1 MNNFKKIGLTAL
13 AGSLVVTSAFAGE
26 LTASGSASVGVANIT
41 GTADDGGGKNFS
53 MGNSVYLAGSGE
65 LDNGMTVSMSFEMD
79 QGAANNSAVA
89 AGAATSANSGA
100 VFDNHYVEIGSD
112 ALGTLRFSGHGGSS
126 AQSAMD
132 TTAAGDL
139 WNNTLGV
146 NGEAGPTNS
155 AGNNSLF
162 YTLPTMVDGLALTTS
177 LTPGGANVANASTHM
192 AYGVSYTGV
201 EGLTVNYGQGDS
213 GAQAA
218 EVDSTSMSAS
228 YAIGSLTVSVSR
240 TDVDYSA
247 AATDE
252 EWDSYQ
258 VAYTISENISATYGS
273 ETIDTEGTT
282 VDEEVTGFGISYTT
296 GGMTISASQ
305 INAEGGGNVAAADSD
320 KWNLSAAF
328 AF

>member
-26 LTASGSASVGVANIT
+26 LTASGSASMRVSNTT
-41 GTADDGGGKNFS
+41 GTADDGAGKEFR
-53 MGNSVYLAGSGE
+53 MGNSVYIAGSGE

-89 AGAATSANSGA
+89 AGAATAANSGA
-100 VFDNHYVEIGSD
+100 VFDNHYVEVGSD
-112 ALGTLRFSGHGGSS
+112 ALGTLRLSGHGGSS

-146 NGEAGPTNS
+146 NGEAGPTSS

-162 YTLPTMVDGLALTTS
+162 YTFPSLVDGVKLTTS

-192 AYGVSYTGV
+192 SYGVSYTGV
-201 EGLTVNYGQGDS
+201 EGLTVNFGVGDS
-213 GAQAA
+213 GVQGA
-218 EVDSTSMSAS
+218 EVDHTTLSAS
-228 YAIGSLTVSVSR
+228 YAVGSLTLSVSR
-240 TDVDYSA
+240 TDIDNA
-247 AATDE
+247 GATADK

-273 ETIDTEGTT
+273 ETVDTSTSS
-282 VDEEVTGFGISYTT
+282 VDEEVTGFGVSYTT

-305 INAEGGGNVAAADSD
+305 INAEGGGNEAAADTDRWS
-320 KWNLSAAF
+320 LSAAF